1 LVIKDLLEDT
11 SSNFLSFQEI

>member
-1 LVIKDLLEDT
+1 LVIKDLLQDT